1 MPRKVKTR
9 SISFQPDIL
18 EETDKRAKSLRMQRS
33 EYVNRILEQEFG
45 LAGSL
50 EGHGSTPEEPYIKTA
65 LPPRRRGDS
74 FAESLRRQAA
84 AQPPPSAAKAGK
96 RLNRSA

>member
-1 MPRKVKTR
+1 MARKVKTR

-18 EETDKRAKSLRMQRS
+18 EETDKRAASLRMQRS

-50 EGHGSTPEEPYIKTA
+50 EGHGSRPEEPYVKA
-65 LPPRRRGDS
+65 VLPPRRRRDS
-74 FAESLRRQAA
+74 FAEGLRHQAA
-84 AQPPPSAAKAGK
+84 AQPSPSSAKGGK